1 MTFDDLHKKVR
12 KAFMELQCNGLERLG
27 YSVQIELSV
36 NSYREL
42 LNDYHGRFA
51 IKTEVDDPKECI
63 HRGTIYGTP
72 FVLTQDTDRVLVAKE
87 LADK

>member
-1 MTFDDLHKKVR
+1 MTFDELHEKVR
-12 KAFMELQCNGLERLG
+12 KAFMELRCNGLERVG

-51 IKTEVDDPKECI
+51 IKTEVDDPKERV

-87 LADK
+87 IADK

>member
-1 MTFDDLHKKVR
+1 MTFDELHEKVR
-12 KAFMELQCNGLERLG
+12 KAFMELQYNGLERVG
-27 YSVQIELSV
+27 YGVQIELSI

-51 IKTEVDDPKECI
+51 VKPEVDDPKEYV

-87 LADK
+87 IADK

>member
-1 MTFDDLHKKVR
+1 MTFDELHEKVR
-12 KAFMELQCNGLERLG
+12 KAFIELQCNELEQLG
-27 YSVQIELSV
+27 YSVQIELSI

-51 IKTEVDDPKECI
+51 IKTEVDDPKEKV

-72 FVLTQDTDRVLVAKE
+72 FVLTLDTDRVLVAKE